1 MALPIKPNS
10 NGKEPD
16 LKANSNVS
24 SKNKKNIE
32 SNVQNNNDDAIE
44 SLLEAFTGDE
54 ASDKSFLPKK
64 VTENFNNTEPMKTVD
79 LTQSDDPVKSN
90 SSDHDVVE
98 PVPSSAN
105 IQKNLTGGL
114 PIQPIMNENE
124 ETDSVSSKSPELPN
138 LNSNDTDLNDDIVED
153 DIFSD
158 SQLIKKETNL
168 TDVKDSLND
177 SNNVNEG
184 TFDFD
189 SLLRE
194 TEVLDGSSDNVNDG
208 AGIDSV
214 NNEGSVVS
222 DDPTGNIDEQESVS
236 LDDSWENF
244 EDTGPN
250 EEITDENLNA
260 YIEQLLANDDVET
273 FVPEESLSS
282 EETDNV
288 ISEKNSDHEKE
299 LNNDDTDFFGDSSE
313 EDAEL
318 EEYLTRLASKNNEVE
333 IPSENNN
340 DASVN
345 DENFV
350 ENNLTSNENNDEDF
364 NDNLEEEYI
373 PDENES
379 LFAPSFS
386 KDDINLLESNENDEP
401 VKGTR
406 LTGFFDAIKKDL
418 KGETSND
425 DEKDIDDES
434 KTERKKRKPKN
445 KGPSVFTEVLSPFK
459 KFYMIL
465 VNICFNIVEM
475 LLKVLSYIPIIN
487 LLVKPLLAATK
498 ILRAIALYLPI
509 VFIVGGMFLVSY
521 FSVPKSHAIELPDL
535 GAATF
540 TDFTFDKETKMVSGV
555 ITNEGE
561 VIAKVTPVFTV
572 HVLEPTWN
580 PKTWVIPNEVKTCEG
595 SIVNVDI
602 DNDETISVNCNVNID
617 GFWPRVSGELN

>member
-16 LKANSNVS
+16 LKANSIVS

-79 LTQSDDPVKSN
+79 LTQSGDPVKSN

-98 PVPSSAN
+98 PVPSN
-105 IQKNLTGGL
+105 VGIQKDLTGGL
-114 PIQPIMNENE
+114 PIQPIMGENE
-124 ETDSVSSKSPELPN
+124 EVDSVSSKLPELPN
-138 LNSNDTDLNDDIVED
+138 LDSNDVDFNDDIVED

-158 SQLIKKETNL
+158 SQLIKETNL

-177 SNNVNEG
+177 SNNENEG

-189 SLLRE
+189 ALLRE
-194 TEVLDGSSDNVNDG
+194 TEVLDGSSDNVDDG
-208 AGIDSV
+208 ESVDSI

-222 DDPTGNIDEQESVS
+222 DDPTGNIDEQEIVS

-244 EDTGPN
+244 DDTGPN

-260 YIEQLLANDDVET
+260 YIEQLLANDDVEN
-273 FVPEESLSS
+273 FIPEESLSS

-288 ISEKNSDHEKE
+288 IAEKNSDHENE
-299 LNNDDTDFFGDSSE
+299 LNNDDADFFGDSSE

-318 EEYLTRLASKNNEVE
+318 EEYLTRLAAKNNEVE

-350 ENNLTSNENNDEDF
+350 ENNSTSNENDDGF

-401 VKGTR
+401 VKGKR
-406 LTGFFDAIKKDL
+406 FGGIFDSIKKDL

-445 KGPSVFTEVLSPFK
+445 KGPNVFTKVLSPFK
-459 KFYMIL
+459 KLYMIL

-487 LLVKPLLAATK
+487 LLVKPLLAATN
-498 ILRAIALYLPI
+498 ILRTIALYLPI

-521 FSVPKSHAIELPDL
+521 FSVSKSHAIELPDL

-595 SIVNVDI
+595 NIVNVDI
-602 DNDETISVNCNVNID
+602 DNDETISVNCNVSVD